1 MESEF
6 KKILAESK
14 KTYKFKLG
22 LAGNLPE
29 NINDTLKTALSKYE
43 IVNLSKGKK
52 TPIQERPLDFPKL
65 QNMEV
70 TYFDAELAY
79 PTTPEILEQYVS
91 LITKMSNSH
100 VIARTATQH
109 EDYPTDKKE
118 EPYVAKLESPLEQ
131 AEKKAQDHVGQKRV
145 IEILKQMEKDRQQIT
160 MAKEDSK
167 NKKEK
172 QLQDREEKTSVSPLT
187 KVKHDMPEGVSTGG
201 LK

>member
-22 LAGNLPE
+22 LAGELPE

-43 IVNLSKGKK
+43 IVSLSKGKK

-79 PTTPEILEQYVS
+79 PTTPDILEQYVC
-91 LITKMSNSH
+91 LVTKMSNSH
-100 VIARTATQH
+100 VKAMTNTQH
-109 EDYPTDKKE
+109 QDYPTDKKE

-131 AEKKAQDHVGQKRV
+131 ADKNAQNQVGQKRI
-145 IEILKQMEKDRQQIT
+145 IEILKQMEKDRKTIT
-160 MAKEDSK
+160 HAKEDSK

-172 QLQDREEKTSVSPLT
+172 QVMDREEKTSTSPLT
-187 KVKHDMPEGVSTGG
+187 KVKNEMPVGVSLGN

>member
-22 LAGNLPE
+22 LAGELPTD
-29 NINDTLKTALSKYE
+29 ILDTLKTALSKYE

-100 VIARTATQH
+100 VKAMTAIQH
-109 EDYPTDKKE
+109 ADYPTDKKE

-131 AEKKAQDHVGQKRV
+131 ADKKAQDHVGQKRI
-145 IEILKQMEKDRQQIT
+145 IEILKQMEKDRKDIT
-160 MAKEDSK
+160 HAKEDAK

-172 QLQDREEKTSVSPLT
+172 LVMDKEEKASPSPLT
-187 KVKHDMPEGVSTGG
+187 KVKNN
-201 LK
+201 K

>member
-22 LAGNLPE
+22 FAGELPTD
-29 NINDTLKTALSKYE
+29 ILDTLKTALSKYE

-91 LITKMSNSH
+91 LVTKMSNSH
-100 VIARTATQH
+100 VKVMTAIQH
-109 EDYPTDKKE
+109 ADYPTDQKE

-131 AEKKAQDHVGQKRV
+131 ADKKAQEQVGQKRI
-145 IEILKQMEKDRQQIT
+145 IEILKQMEKDRKDIT
-160 MAKEDSK
+160 HAKEDAK

-172 QLQDREEKTSVSPLT
+172 LVMDKEEKASPSPLT
-187 KVKHDMPEGVSTGG
+187 KVKNN
-201 LK
+201 K

>member
-1 MESEF
+1 MDSEF

-43 IVNLSKGKK
+43 IVSLSKGKK

-100 VIARTATQH
+100 VKAMTAIQH
-109 EDYPTDKKE
+109 ADYPTDKKE

-131 AEKKAQDHVGQKRV
+131 ADKKAQEQVGQKRI
-145 IEILKQMEKDRQQIT
+145 IEILKQMEKDRKAIT
-160 MAKEDSK
+160 HAKEDAK

-172 QLQDREEKTSVSPLT
+172 LVMDKEEKASPSPLT
-187 KVKHDMPEGVSTGG
+187 KVKNEKPQGASLGK

>member
-22 LAGNLPE
+22 LAGELPE

-79 PTTPEILEQYVS
+79 PTTPDILEQYVC
-91 LITKMSNSH
+91 LVTKMSNSH
-100 VIARTATQH
+100 VKAMTATQH
-109 EDYPTDKKE
+109 QDYPTDKKE

-131 AEKKAQDHVGQKRV
+131 ADKNAQDQVGQKRI
-145 IEILKQMEKDRQQIT
+145 IEILKQMEKDRKAIT
-160 MAKEDSK
+160 HAKEDSK

-172 QLQDREEKTSVSPLT
+172 QVIDKEEKTSVSPFT
-187 KVKHDMPEGVSTGG
+187 KVKNEMPVGVSLGN

>member
-22 LAGNLPE
+22 LAGELPTD
-29 NINDTLKTALSKYE
+29 ILDTLKTALSKYE

-100 VIARTATQH
+100 VKAMTAIQH
-109 EDYPTDKKE
+109 ADYPTDKKE

-131 AEKKAQDHVGQKRV
+131 ADKKAQEQVGQKRI
-145 IEILKQMEKDRQQIT
+145 IEILKQMEKDRKDIT
-160 MAKEDSK
+160 HAKEDAK

-172 QLQDREEKTSVSPLT
+172 LVMDKEEKASPSPLT
-187 KVKHDMPEGVSTGG
+187 KVKNN
-201 LK
+201 K

>member
-22 LAGNLPE
+22 LAGELPAD
-29 NINDTLKTALSKYE
+29 ILDTLKTALSKYE

-79 PTTPEILEQYVS
+79 PTTPEILEQYVC
-91 LITKMSNSH
+91 LVTKMSNSH
-100 VIARTATQH
+100 VKAMTAIQH
-109 EDYPTDKKE
+109 ADYPTDKKE

-131 AEKKAQDHVGQKRV
+131 ADKKAQEQVGQKRV
-145 IEILKQMEKDRQQIT
+145 IEVLKQMEKDRTAIT
-160 MAKEDSK
+160 HAKEDSK

-172 QLQDREEKTSVSPLT
+172 QVMDKEEKASPSPLT
-187 KVKHDMPEGVSTGG
+187 KVKNEKPQSASFGN

>member
-22 LAGNLPE
+22 LAGTLPE
-29 NINDTLKTALSKYE
+29 NIKDTLTQALNKYE
-43 IVNLSKGKK
+43 CIDLSKGKK
-52 TPIQERPLDFPKL
+52 SPIQERPLDFPKL

-91 LITKMSNSH
+91 LITKMPITH
-100 VIARTATQH
+100 VIARTAAQH
-109 EDYPTDKKE
+109 ADYPIDKKE
-118 EPYVAKLESPLEQ
+118 EPYKAKLETELEQ
-131 AEKKAQDHVGQKRV
+131 ADKKAQDHVGQKRV
-145 IEILKQMEKDRQQIT
+145 LELLKDLEKNKKEIT

-172 QLQDREEKTSVSPLT
+172 QLQDREEKTSASPLT
-187 KVKHDMPEGVSTGG
+187 KVKNDKPEGVSTGG

>member
-6 KKILAESK
+6 KKILAESI

-43 IVNLSKGKK
+43 IVSLSKGKK

-100 VIARTATQH
+100 VKAMTAIQH
-109 EDYPTDKKE
+109 ADYPTDKKE

-131 AEKKAQDHVGQKRV
+131 ADKKAQEQVGQKRI
-145 IEILKQMEKDRQQIT
+145 IEILKQMEKDRKAIT
-160 MAKEDSK
+160 HAKEDAK

-172 QLQDREEKTSVSPLT
+172 LVMDKEEKASPSPLT
-187 KVKHDMPEGVSTGG
+187 KVKNN
-201 LK
+201 K